1 MENIVKTYL
10 KNNYYINTSQIG
22 NDGIYKINDDP
33 LENGPM
39 YGEKL
44 LDELI
49 AIFHLDKIILK
60 EYVNNWAISTKEN
73 VDLTFYWKTI
83 EEIIGVPRILGG
95 LMRHAQNNR

>member
-22 NDGIYKINDDP
+22 NDGIYKINDNP

-49 AIFHLDKIILK
+49 TIFHLDKTILK
-60 EYVNNWAISTKEN
+60 KYVNEWAESKKED

-83 EEIIGVPRILGG
+83 EEIIGIPRILDG
-95 LMRHAQNNR
+95 LRTHAENSR